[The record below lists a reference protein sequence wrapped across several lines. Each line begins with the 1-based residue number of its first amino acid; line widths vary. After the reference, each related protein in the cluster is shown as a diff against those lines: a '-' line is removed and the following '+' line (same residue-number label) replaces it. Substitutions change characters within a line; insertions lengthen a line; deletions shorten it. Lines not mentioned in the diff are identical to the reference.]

1 MYKNGMYLPGDIRNR
16 YEQYEPMPPKG
27 SNPSLE
33 FNMEKG
39 YYKKFNGDAWL
50 FVNYNIS
57 KFGSSSDDAEIMA
70 RCTSA
75 ACLSTTDISKLPAG
89 KGWEVATKKCLCG
102 EKSCDASACAFQDVG
117 ESVSIGCCE
126 EKPEVARCD
135 SWTWDQC
142 EKLTPSIWHGNH
154 CEDSGCCTLYHPT
167 LWQAECKRRFFP
179 GGTRCKPF
187 KPEVAENIL
196 V

>member
-1 MYKNGMYLPGDIRNR
+1 MMAARSFQLVLVSFAFFGATADIWSCDIAVHGLGPTISGLWMYKNGMYLPGDIRNR

-75 ACLSTTDISKLPAG
+75 ACLNTTDISKLPTG
-89 KGWEVATKKCLCG
+89 EGWEVATKKCLCG

-154 CEDSGCCTLYHPT
+154 C
-167 LWQAECKRRFFP
+167 
-179 GGTRCKPF
+179 
-187 KPEVAENIL
+187 
-196 V
+196 